1 MEEGLPIEGITNT
14 IINNMVAGGVINY
27 DVGLLMTPEV
37 GRVIRAIA
45 ENAEIDYV
53 YEIPRQINT
62 EFVDAQIKKIEEG
75 EKLEVKEEEEE
86 ETEKDEKP
94 KRKGLMEA

>member
-1 MEEGLPIEGITNT
+1 M
-14 IINNMVAGGVINY
+14 IIK
-27 DVGLLMTPEV
+27 DKTKL
-37 GRVIRAIA
+37 
-45 ENAEIDYV
+45 
-53 YEIPRQINT
+53 Q
-62 EFVDAQIKKIEEG
+62 KKCSPVSIEEG